1 MGLGISLSEEKV
13 EKKDEDP
20 MLYMIGNE
28 DIADEIDPQQLD
40 DLLNTFINSLEK
52 QPSLQSVLKEN
63 KPVLTDGFK
72 IEFKLYTEA
81 QEKDLLAHGEAL
93 LMKLRT
99 TLNNYQLKIATT
111 IIQTQVF
118 NAAGPNDKY
127 LKMVEQN
134 PNLKKLK
141 EQLNLEIE
149 F

>member
-1 MGLGISLSEEKV
+1 MGLGISLSDEKV
-13 EKKDEDP
+13 KKKEEDP

-28 DIADEIDPQQLD
+28 NIADEVNHQQLD
-40 DLLNTFINSLEK
+40 DLLNAFINSLGT

-63 KPVLTDGFK
+63 KPVLKDGFK

-81 QEKDLLAHGEAL
+81 QEKDLLDHGEAL

-111 IIQTQVF
+111 IIQTQAF
-118 NAAGPNDKY
+118 NATGPNDKY